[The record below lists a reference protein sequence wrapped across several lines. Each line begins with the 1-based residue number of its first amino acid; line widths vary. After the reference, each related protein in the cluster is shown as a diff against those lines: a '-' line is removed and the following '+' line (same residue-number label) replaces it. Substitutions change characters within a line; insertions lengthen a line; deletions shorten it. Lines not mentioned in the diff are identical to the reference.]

1 MWDEFAACTNYFR
14 FNDGAGR
21 SLQSGFYTWG
31 DFSMHAKSLVLAA
44 ILAGLAGAGNQALA
58 QYGPSPYGPGGYA
71 PGGYGPG
78 APGMMP
84 GMPGSPMMG
93 AMQAGM
99 MGPPPGMMGG
109 GMPPGM
115 MGGGVMP
122 AGYGAGYGGPTQAMG
137 CTDSP
142 QGGCSTCCSPCGD
155 CGWCNH
161 WSVFGEFLYL
171 RPRDAEVAYAVAIDG
186 NITDPSDPAFPVGPV
201 QVVDPNYQPGFR
213 AGFGFTLDP
222 CSMVQV
228 SYSQLDA
235 DANDSLVVS
244 GGTGPVA
251 RSLVSPL
258 PINAAVDTLDAE
270 AHQAIQFKMFDV
282 DYKGIITCSDVHR
295 LNYVLGVRYAK
306 LSQEFDAIFETNGF
320 DTVET
325 DVDFEGAGI
334 KMGLEGERYS
344 CNRCWF
350 VYGKGDVAF
359 LGGESRASYF
369 GSNNADAIVVD
380 TAWEAGRLVTIT
392 DLEAGMGWQN
402 SCGNLRLSAGYMFSV
417 WYNITRTNEWIHAV
431 QQNNYTDPS
440 DNFYGMMSF
449 DGITAKIEFLW

>member
-1 MWDEFAACTNYFR
+1 
-14 FNDGAGR
+14 
-21 SLQSGFYTWG
+21 
-31 DFSMHAKSLVLAA
+31 MHTRMLALAA
-44 ILAGLAGAGNQALA
+44 ILAALAGAGNQALA
-58 QYGPSPYGPGGYA
+58 QYGPPSPYGYPGQMPGG
-71 PGGYGPG
+71 
-78 APGMMP
+78 PGMMP
-84 GMPGSPMMG
+84 GMPGMPMMG
-93 AMQAGM
+93 
-99 MGPPPGMMGG
+99 GPPPGMG
-109 GMPPGM
+109 PGM

-122 AGYGAGYGGPTQAMG
+122 AGYGGPAPAMG
-137 CTDSP
+137 CTDVGQP
-142 QGGCSTCCSPCGD
+142 GCTSCGSGCGD
-155 CGWCNH
+155 CGWCNR

-171 RPRDAEVAYAVAIDG
+171 RARDAEVAYAVEIDG

-213 AGFGFTLDP
+213 AGFGFTLDE

-228 SYSQLDA
+228 SYTQLDA

-244 GGTGPVA
+244 GGANTIA

-258 PINAAVDTLDAE
+258 PITAAVDTLDAE
-270 AHQAIQFKMFDV
+270 AHLAIQFKLLDA
-282 DYKGIITCSDVHR
+282 DYKGIINCSDVHR

-306 LSQEFDAIFETNGF
+306 LSQEFNALYTTLGF
-320 DTVET
+320 DTVAT

-334 KMGLEGERYS
+334 KMGLEGERYG
-344 CNRCWF
+344 CNRQWF

-369 GSNNADAIVVD
+369 GSNNADSVLVD

-392 DLEAGMGWQN
+392 DLEAGLGWQN
-402 SCGNLRLSAGYMFSV
+402 HCGNLRLSAGYMFSV
-417 WYNITRTNEWIHAV
+417 WYNVTRTNEWIHAV
-431 QQNNYTDPS
+431 QNNNYTDPS